1 MNIPKYRIKEIL
13 LLYEIFCDEE
23 FEITKNIDLI
33 YRKDKFKNIIKSK
46 YKWID
51 EKEFKEIYK
60 LIKNKELETFLN
72 KKKIDV
78 SYQYKD
84 KLVKLFCN
92 YDGNDDLLL
101 DLDEFKL
108 IIIKF
113 NIFDI
118 NNIEN
123 LFKEVDLD
131 GNGSIDIEEFI
142 TFISKNDTLLEKM
155 DQILD
160 SKFELKKKLDK
171 RSLLFNNFPGSPLKH
186 NWRPS
191 LHNLNSLEFI
201 KNKYNKISD
210 LNNKNQ

>member
-23 FEITKNIDLI
+23 FKITKNIDLK

-46 YKWID
+46 YKWVD
-51 EKEFKEIYK
+51 EKEYKEIYK
-60 LIKNKELETFLN
+60 LIKSKELETFLN

-142 TFISKNDTLLEKM
+142 TFISKNDTLLEKL

-171 RSLLFNNFPGSPLKH
+171 RTLLFNNFPGSPLKH

-201 KNKYNKISD
+201 KKQI
-210 LNNKNQ
+210 

>member
-23 FEITKNIDLI
+23 FEITKNIDLN

-46 YKWID
+46 YKWVD
-51 EKEFKEIYK
+51 EKEYKEIYK
-60 LIKNKELETFLN
+60 LIKSKELEIFLN

-113 NIFDI
+113 NIFNI
-118 NNIEN
+118 NNIDN

-171 RSLLFNNFPGSPLKH
+171 RTLLFNNFPGSPLKH

-191 LHNLNSLEFI
+191 LYNLNSLEFI
-201 KNKYNKISD
+201 KKQI
-210 LNNKNQ
+210 

>member
-23 FEITKNIDLI
+23 FEITKNIDLK

-46 YKWID
+46 YKWVD
-51 EKEFKEIYK
+51 EKEYKEIYK
-60 LIKNKELETFLN
+60 LIKSKELETFLN

-142 TFISKNDTLLEKM
+142 TFISKNDTLLEKL

-171 RSLLFNNFPGSPLKH
+171 RTLLFNNFPGSPLKH

-201 KNKYNKISD
+201 KKQI
-210 LNNKNQ
+210 

>member
-23 FEITKNIDLI
+23 FEIRKNIDLK
-33 YRKDKFKNIIKSK
+33 YRKDKFKNIIKTK

-51 EKEFKEIYK
+51 EKEYKEIYK

-78 SYQYKD
+78 SIQYKD
-84 KLVKLFCN
+84 KLVKLFCS
-92 YDGNDDLLL
+92 YDENDDLLL

-108 IIIKF
+108 IILKF

-118 NNIEN
+118 KNIFN

-142 TFISKNDTLLEKM
+142 TFISKNDTLLEKL
-155 DQILD
+155 DEILD

-171 RSLLFNNFPGSPLKH
+171 RTLLFNNFPGSPLK
-186 NWRPS
+186 NTWRPS
-191 LHNLNSLEFI
+191 LYNLNSLEFI
-201 KNKYNKISD
+201 KKQI
-210 LNNKNQ
+210 